1 MASIASLSFTAS
13 TLVSKRVSTGP
24 STIGLSPRSMVLPL
38 SSTKSKTSATPKLSM
53 TVKAQKYESDPHSHS
68 LPKDFKID
76 LKSTDDIGEDL
87 LETSRF
93 ELTPWDYKEE
103 TQKIKMWFNMP
114 GIAAQ
119 DIRVY
124 VKDNKLFVQGKHLQL
139 PLNIRKED
147 IKAKLGNG
155 VLYVSIPKTKPE
167 FEPHPILV
175 QPVSW

>member
-1 MASIASLSFTAS
+1 MASMAS
-13 TLVSKRVSTGP
+13 TLTLIKASPQVSRRADLGPSAIGLGPWAFGLTTSLAKPKNGSKRVA
-24 STIGLSPRSMVLPL
+24 LV
-38 SSTKSKTSATPKLSM
+38 
-53 TVKAQKYESDPHSHS
+53 VKAQKYESDG
-68 LPKDFKID
+68 LREFKKID
-76 LKSTDDIGEDL
+76 LTSTNVLGEDL

-103 TQKIKMWFNMP
+103 ANKIKMWFNMP
-114 GIAAQ
+114 GVAAQ

-175 QPVSW
+175 EPVSW